1 MAVRTRRGHALASSL
16 EGETLRVYQTAKGGG
31 QSGAIVAGAENV
43 LTQAGT
49 YTLSGQVAD
58 GTRLVVNGEQIQIV
72 LKTATLP
79 AGVTITGNVNYNL
92 VLDGTSTAAADAFL
106 QGAQRQPFPGTAR

>member
-1 MAVRTRRGHALASSL
+1 MRWASSL

-49 YTLSGQVAD
+49 YTLPA
-58 GTRLVVNGEQIQIV
+58 RWP
-72 LKTATLP
+72 TAR
-79 AGVTITGNVNYNL
+79 AWWSTGNRFRL
-92 VLDGTSTAAADAFL
+92 S
-106 QGAQRQPFPGTAR
+106 

>member
-1 MAVRTRRGHALASSL
+1 MRWASSL

-79 AGVTITGNVNYNL
+79 AGVTITGNVNYNRRRRCL
-92 VLDGTSTAAADAFL
+92 PARGRNGNHFRGRRAEPDRG
-106 QGAQRQPFPGTAR
+106 GAHRAPESR